1 MVNKVGFIVTAV
13 TASNHPGWN
22 SCNCQ
27 IAGMEGKMQVTSTFS
42 KVHKTLKEWHR
53 RQRSRAELDRMGGFE
68 IGDFGFSAGDA
79 QCEAAKWFWQ
89 A

>member
-1 MVNKVGFIVTAV
+1 
-13 TASNHPGWN
+13 
-22 SCNCQ
+22 
-27 IAGMEGKMQVTSTFS
+27 MQVTSTFS